1 MRVVWPRDLGL
12 CHLSVVPRRGL
23 QVRWGSTREMGE
35 ETDGQ
40 SFHGI
45 AARAE
50 PSGVNQ
56 CNTGPIQC
64 CQKVTTARDP
74 VAGLIISLL
83 GIVIKDLSTVV
94 GLTCSPVSVIGVGA
108 NQCSAQPVCCQNNS
122 FNGLIA
128 IGCTPAMMRVTQHPS
143 TGDSVTVTDRCYIP
157 ALYLP
162 AYMLR
167 SGQWTSNL
175 LLFPGLDQPV
185 SHPLRLR
192 SEVPYFA
199 LLTHYWPVVSEQLT
213 QNPAIDSYPTGYLK
227 MPGLS
232 DGYDKVLSVELQ
244 KLDICFLR
252 QAVKVLSSLPLVSF
266 LTGFVTIVVAP
277 IPSKKKT
284 MRTTTIF
291 TLCLVF
297 VVGASPPGG
306 LDARRIAM
314 RKVGVGAESK
324 GRAEPSSVTQCG
336 TNPVLCC
343 EKVTTAN
350 DYVANMMITLLG
362 AVVKDPSTVVG
373 VKCVSAGAT
382 GSTCAVYRHPVCCQ
396 SNDYSGLLAVGCT
409 PVSPEA

>member
-1 MRVVWPRDLGL
+1 MRTTVIFAIFLAFVASLVGASP
-12 CHLSVVPRRGL
+12 SPRGL
-23 QVRWGSTREMGE
+23 NARRMAEGLGPLPPVRRSPTRA
-35 ETDGQ
+35 
-40 SFHGI
+40 

-56 CNTGPIQC
+56 CNTRPIQC
-64 CQKVTTARDP
+64 CQRVTTARDP

-83 GIVIKDLSTVV
+83 GIVIQDPNTVV
-94 GLTCSPVSVIGVGA
+94 GLTCSPVPATGTGA

-128 IGCTPAMMRVTQHPS
+128 IGCTP
-143 TGDSVTVTDRCYIP
+143 
-157 ALYLP
+157 
-162 AYMLR
+162 
-167 SGQWTSNL
+167 
-175 LLFPGLDQPV
+175 
-185 SHPLRLR
+185 
-192 SEVPYFA
+192 
-199 LLTHYWPVVSEQLT
+199 
-213 QNPAIDSYPTGYLK
+213 
-227 MPGLS
+227 
-232 DGYDKVLSVELQ
+232 
-244 KLDICFLR
+244 
-252 QAVKVLSSLPLVSF
+252 
-266 LTGFVTIVVAP
+266 
-277 IPSKKKT
+277 
-284 MRTTTIF
+284 
-291 TLCLVF
+291 VF

-373 VKCVSAGAT
+373 LKCVSAGAT
-382 GSTCAVYRHPVCCQ
+382 GSTCAIYRHPVCCQ

-409 PVSPEA
+409 PVTPAA